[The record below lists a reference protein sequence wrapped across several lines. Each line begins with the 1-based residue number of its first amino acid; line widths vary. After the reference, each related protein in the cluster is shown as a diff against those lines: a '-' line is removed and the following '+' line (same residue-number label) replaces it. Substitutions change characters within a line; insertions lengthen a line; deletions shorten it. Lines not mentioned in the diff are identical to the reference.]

1 MLIFGEQVTTT
12 KLWSSYKRRLL
23 SVGSF
28 WHRTR
33 KLFFLIEQFYNSAD
47 VIFYYSYKRIGIRN
61 IAHKQLRCIT
71 TSSQAV
77 LSYTVILWQ
86 YRCLS
91 GGICKQFNIYISDA
105 GPTAWDKF
113 EQSLAFLIRPSKKA
127 GFPTALEI
135 KRFINNLHF
144 KRIP

>member
-28 WHRTR
+28 WHRTG
-33 KLFFLIEQFYNSAD
+33 KFFFLIEQFYNSAD

-91 GGICKQFNIYISDA
+91 GGICKQFNIYI
-105 GPTAWDKF
+105 
-113 EQSLAFLIRPSKKA
+113 
-127 GFPTALEI
+127 FPMQVPKLETNL
-135 KRFINNLHF
+135 NNLWHF
-144 KRIP
+144 LFDLQKKPAFQLLWR